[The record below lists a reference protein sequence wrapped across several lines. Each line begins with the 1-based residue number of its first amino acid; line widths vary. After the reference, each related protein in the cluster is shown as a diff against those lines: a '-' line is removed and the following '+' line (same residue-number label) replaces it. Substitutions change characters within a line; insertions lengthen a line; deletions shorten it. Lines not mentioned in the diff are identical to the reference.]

1 MKDAALRALYAA
13 IDASR
18 PGLLLAD
25 EQCIETPARNNSL
38 QAISNRVDVCQRF
51 ADAGFS
57 CALSDFALVD
67 AAPTRIYYRLSKEKA
82 LVHYLI
88 NQALARLPVGGQLLL
103 GGDKSDGFK
112 TYYQKACALVGSA
125 KSARKV
131 AGGAYVGVI
140 EKRVEPS
147 ARLDDSD
154 YTALIDIAPDGHPRL
169 FSKPGIYGWKK
180 IDRGSALLIENLQAV
195 LESHET
201 PSSVLDLGCGYG
213 YLSVMASRLLPGARV
228 VATDNNVTALKACEA
243 NFAEH
248 GIAGECIVAD
258 CAQGIDEPFDLVLCN
273 PPFHKGFDIHGDLTK
288 AFLNAAASRLKAGG
302 SALFVVNQFIG
313 LEQKAASSFAR
324 CRLLAA
330 REGFTVFLLSV

>member
-1 MKDAALRALYAA
+1 MKEAALRALYAA
-13 IDASR
+13 IDDSQ

-25 EQCIETPARNNSL
+25 EQCIETPARHDAL
-38 QAISNRVDVCQRF
+38 QVITNRVDVRQRF

-57 CALSDFALVD
+57 CALSDFALE
-67 AAPTRIYYRLSKEKA
+67 AAPARVYYRLSKEKA

-88 NQALARLPVGGQLLL
+88 NQTLARLPMGGQLLL
-103 GGDKSDGFK
+103 AGDKSDGFK
-112 TYYQKACALVGSA
+112 TYYQKACALVDSA
-125 KSARKV
+125 RSARKV
-131 AGGAYVGVI
+131 AGGAYLGVI

-147 ARLDDSD
+147 AKLDDSD
-154 YTALIDIAPDGHPRL
+154 YTTLIDIAPADHPRL
-169 FSKPGIYGWKK
+169 LSKPGIYGWKK
-180 IDRGSALLIENLQAV
+180 IDRGSALLIESLATV
-195 LESHET
+195 LEGREA

-213 YLSVMASRLLPGARV
+213 YLSVMASRLLPRARV

-248 GIAGECIVAD
+248 GMGGACVAAD
-258 CAQGIDEPFDLVLCN
+258 CAEGINEQFDLVLCN
-273 PPFHKGFDIHGDLTK
+273 PPFHKGFDVHGDLTK
-288 AFLNAAASRLKAGG
+288 AFLSAAARRLKAGG

-330 REGFTVFLLSV
+330 REGFTVFLLGV